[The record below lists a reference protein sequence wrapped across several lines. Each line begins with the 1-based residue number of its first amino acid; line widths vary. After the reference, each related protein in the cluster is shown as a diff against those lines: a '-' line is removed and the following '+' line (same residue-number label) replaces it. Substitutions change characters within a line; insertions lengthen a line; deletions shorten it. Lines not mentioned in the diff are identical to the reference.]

1 MKEISFISFK
11 AAYHANKLATLYG
24 HHFFSLPRL
33 EQHIKKKSWGSKN
46 RILFVVGGY
55 NRANGY
61 TREEILPL
69 YHRLANAHS
78 KTIVT
83 FAGSDILHVEG
94 MTRAYKTQYKGFL
107 NRHDVVVAA
116 VGDYMAEEVR
126 EALDLSAEILY
137 MPFNHKFDMTP
148 AELPDK
154 FTVGCYMPH
163 SGVNF
168 YGYDV
173 ILEAIKKVPDVE
185 FHFYSLKGFTPN
197 AEEAEIKNLVCHKA
211 PVTDM
216 PSFINKMSCGLRITQ
231 HDGNP
236 MSLAEYNAMG
246 RYFIFNKDMPFC
258 FCVKDNSPDSIV
270 EQVLIAKEAATKLN
284 SGIDFYRARHNSDT
298 FFKMVQ
304 RLGK

>member
-11 AAYHANKLATLYG
+11 AAYHANKLATIYG
-24 HHFFSLPRL
+24 HHFFSLSRI
-33 EQHIKKKSWGSKN
+33 EGHIKKRGWKSKN
-46 RILFVVGGY
+46 RILFIVGGY
-55 NRANGY
+55 NKANGY
-61 TREEILPL
+61 RKEEILPL

-94 MTRAYKTQYKGFL
+94 MTNSYKKQYKGFL
-107 NRHDVVVAA
+107 QRSDVTVAA

-126 EALDLSAEILY
+126 EALGFSAEVLY
-137 MPFNHKFDMTP
+137 MPFNHNLDVTP
-148 AELPDK
+148 ADLPNK

-168 YGYDV
+168 YGYDI
-173 ILEAIKKVPDVE
+173 ILEAIKKMPDVE
-185 FHFYSLKGFTPN
+185 FHFYSLKGFAPN
-197 AEEAEIKNLVCHKA
+197 AEEAKIKNLVCHKD

-216 PSFINKMSCGLRITQ
+216 SSFINKMSCGLRITQ

-246 RYFIFNKDMPFC
+246 RYFIFNKEMPFS
-258 FCVKDNSPDSIV
+258 FCVKDNSPESII

-284 SGIDFYRARHNSDT
+284 SGIDFYRTRHNSDA
-298 FFKMVQ
+298 FFRAVQ
-304 RLGK
+304 RLGR